1 MTKRIRDGTNKTHFV
16 CVIVWLRLLMKVKR
30 QTGHSLT
37 AVCFGF
43 ASRPLDFTD
52 KKNPN
57 FKILISIRPKNS
69 NIIEIW
75 KLKL

>member
-1 MTKRIRDGTNKTHFV
+1 
-16 CVIVWLRLLMKVKR
+16 MKVKR

-75 KLKL
+75 KLKF